1 MSEDVKRRYNST
13 RRRQQAEETRSR
25 VLDAAA
31 EVFRE
36 RGYERSSIAA
46 IAESA
51 GVSDETV
58 YGHFKNKRT
67 LLAELVRHAVRGSDD
82 RPVLDQSGPHRLT
95 TETDQRRQVQLFAT
109 DVAGRLERAA
119 PLVAVVAAAAAGEPE
134 LNELLKRLHEAR
146 RKNLR
151 VFEAA
156 LRANGPLRLSSTAAT
171 DAVWA
176 LTSPEL
182 FQLFTVVRSWSNRR
196 YTTWLAESLETMLL
210 APSAAG

>member
-1 MSEDVKRRYNST
+1 
-13 RRRQQAEETRSR
+13 
-25 VLDAAA
+25 
-31 EVFRE
+31 
-36 RGYERSSIAA
+36 
-46 IAESA
+46 
-51 GVSDETV
+51 
-58 YGHFKNKRT
+58 
-67 LLAELVRHAVRGSDD
+67 
-82 RPVLDQSGPHRLT
+82 
-95 TETDQRRQVQLFAT
+95 
-109 DVAGRLERAA
+109 
-119 PLVAVVAAAAAGEPE
+119 
-134 LNELLKRLHEAR
+134 
-146 RKNLR
+146 